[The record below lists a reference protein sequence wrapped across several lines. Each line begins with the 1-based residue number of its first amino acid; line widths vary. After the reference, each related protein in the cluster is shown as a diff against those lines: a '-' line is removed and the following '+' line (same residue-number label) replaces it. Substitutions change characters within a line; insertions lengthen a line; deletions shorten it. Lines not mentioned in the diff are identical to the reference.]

1 MKRQEILDLLYIDL
15 VSTMGCTDVGAV
27 GYAAAKAGSLLKGNL
42 QEIKLHLSDLLYK
55 NSLRVGIPGTYNSGV
70 KKAVLLGY
78 LLKNP
83 EKKLAVFQDAAEK
96 ELNELIKL
104 EKDIPFNI
112 SYEKKDD
119 PLYIDLTLHS
129 EHSEVRVLM
138 LYSYDNIDSVYVDK
152 KLVYKNKHSISTNKA
167 TGSQLPTIDEIY
179 SFISIEDEALD
190 KLIYYA
196 EINYQTSLLELKA
209 KDIELPVITSENI
222 QDGAPFVRKYILNAC
237 NLRMKGAAVPV
248 VGVAGSGNLGITD
261 LTAVY
266 ILGKMLNAEPKKIK
280 RSLALA
286 ILISTYIKRKMTLLT
301 TICGSALA
309 GGSGTSAAT
318 VFLADGNLEQ
328 IKSAVN
334 MLIAV
339 NAGTLCDGAK
349 QSCAFKLAFSAENG
363 VVVGKMALEGEKF
376 KSENGINKVKVE
388 NTIQNIADINN
399 YALETARDKILEII

>member
-27 GYAAAKAGSLLKGNL
+27 GYAAAKAGSLLQGKL
-42 QEIKLHLSDLLYK
+42 CTIKLHLSDLLYK

-83 EKKLAVFQDAAEK
+83 EKQLSVFEDAEK
-96 ELNELIKL
+96 KDLVKLSKL
-104 EKDIPFNI
+104 EKEIPFNI
-112 SYEKKDD
+112 SYEKKED
-119 PLYIDLTLHS
+119 PLYIDLTLIS
-129 EHSEVRVLM
+129 DQCKVRVLM
-138 LYSYDNIDSVYVDK
+138 LHSYDNIDSVYIDDK
-152 KLVYKNKHSISTNKA
+152 LMYKNDQSVSRNKA
-167 TGSQLPTIDEIY
+167 GNSQLPTIDEIY
-179 SFISIEDEALD
+179 DFISTEDESLD
-190 KLIYYA
+190 RLVHYA
-196 EINYQTSLLELKA
+196 EINYHTALLELKTTD
-209 KDIELPVITSENI
+209 KKLPSLTPETI
-222 QDGAPFVRKYILNAC
+222 QDGAHVVRKYILNAC

-266 ILGKMLNAEPKKIK
+266 LLGKMLNTEPLIIK

-286 ILISTYIKRKMTLLT
+286 VLISTYIKRKMTLLT

-318 VFLADGNLEQ
+318 VFLAGGNLEQ

-334 MLIAV
+334 MLIAS

-363 VVVGKMALEGEKF
+363 VTIAKMAMDGEKF
-376 KSENGINKVKVE
+376 VTENGINKVNVE
-388 NTIQNIADINN
+388 DTIQNIADINN

>member
-15 VSTMGCTDVGAV
+15 VSTMGCTDVGAI
-27 GYAAAKAGSLLKGNL
+27 GFAAAKAGSLLKDEL
-42 QEIKLHLSDLLYK
+42 KEIKLHLSDLLYK

-83 EKKLAVFQDAAEK
+83 EKKLAVFQDASKK
-96 ELNELIKL
+96 ELKELVKL
-104 EKDIPFNI
+104 EENIPFNI

-119 PLYIDLTLHS
+119 PLYIDLTLSS
-129 EHSEVRVLM
+129 EQSEVRVLM
-138 LYSYDNIDSVYVDK
+138 LYSYDNIDSVYVDN
-152 KLVYKNKHSISTNKA
+152 KLIYKNEHSVSSNRNSGT
-167 TGSQLPTIDEIY
+167 QLPTIDEIY
-179 SFISIEDEALD
+179 NFVLAEDETLD
-190 KLIYYA
+190 KLVYYA
-196 EINYQTSLLELKA
+196 EINYQTALLELKA
-209 KDIELPVITSENI
+209 KDIELPDITPENI
-222 QDGAPFVRKYILNAC
+222 HNGAPFVRKYILNAC

-266 ILGKMLNAEPKKIK
+266 ILGKMLNAEPLKIK

-286 ILISTYIKRKMTLLT
+286 VLISTYIKRKMTLLT

-318 VFLADGNLEQ
+318 AFLCDGNIEQ

-334 MLIAV
+334 MLIAA

-363 VVVGKMALEGEKF
+363 VVVGKMALDGEKF
-376 KSENGINKVKVE
+376 QSKTVSI
-388 NTIQNIADINN
+388 
-399 YALETARDKILEII
+399 R